1 MNDIKLLNLI
11 LKISNEI
18 FLKDKDL
25 SIQANNLLNQFKGD
39 PTYLNKFKLSNLKL
53 LKNLILFI
61 LKNIIFIFLSIIFS
75 IKSVFKIKS
84 KNKLKKKIKVITF
97 SQIISINQNKKNDIY
112 FGE

>member
-1 MNDIKLLNLI
+1 MNDIKLLKLI

-25 SIQANNLLNQFKGD
+25 SIQANSLLNQFKGD

-75 IKSVFKIKS
+75 IKSVFKTKS
-84 KNKLKKKIKVITF
+84 KNKLKK
-97 SQIISINQNKKNDIY
+97 NKSNYVFTNNIY
-112 FGE
+112 